1 MKKMLAFCAIAVVC
15 ITMMA
20 ANGATEKAGKTL
32 EVSFEYEKQGG
43 PGSNQY
49 AIWVENADGQ
59 VVKTLFVTSFTT
71 KGRARGN
78 QPPARGYTYRPTCVP
93 TWVTHAKAAE
103 MSDEEIDGFT
113 GATPQSGKQV
123 FTWDLKDKNG
133 KDLPKGMYKVCVE
146 ATLFNN
152 SIVLYSGTFSPKD
165 KKGAIELTSSLTSR
179 DEQHENMIKAVQA
192 CLK

>member
-1 MKKMLAFCAIAVVC
+1 MIALLGLSVMATSGVAKKA
-15 ITMMA
+15 
-20 ANGATEKAGKTL
+20 EKTL

-49 AIWVENADGQ
+49 AIWVENDAGE

-78 QPPARGYTYRPTCVP
+78 QLPARGYTYRPTCVP

-113 GATPQSGKQV
+113 GATPQSGKQT
-123 FTWDLKDKNG
+123 FTWDLKDNDGRELG
-133 KDLPKGMYKVCVE
+133 KGTYKVCVE

-152 SIVLYSGTFSPKD
+152 SIVLYTGTFTVKD
-165 KKGAIELTSSLTSR
+165 KKGEIVLTST
-179 DEQHENMIKAVQA
+179 ETQHDDQHANMIKDVKA

>member
-1 MKKMLAFCAIAVVC
+1 MKKILLVCVIALLGLSV
-15 ITMMA
+15 MA
-20 ANGATEKAGKTL
+20 TSGVAKKAEKTL

-49 AIWVENADGQ
+49 AIWVENDAGE

-78 QPPARGYTYRPTCVP
+78 QAPARGYTYRPTCVP

-113 GATPQSGKQV
+113 GATPQSGKQT
-123 FTWDLKDKNG
+123 FTWDLKDKDG
-133 KDLPKGMYKVCVE
+133 KELGKGTYKVCVE

-152 SIVLYSGTFSPKD
+152 SIVLYTGTFTAKD
-165 KKGAIELTSSLTSR
+165 KKGEIVLTSTETSH
-179 DEQHENMIKAVQA
+179 DDQHANMIKDVQA

>member
-1 MKKMLAFCAIAVVC
+1 MKKILAFCAIVVVC

-20 ANGATEKAGKTL
+20 GNDATEKAGKTL
-32 EVSFEYEKQGG
+32 EVSFEYEKQSG

-49 AIWVENADGQ
+49 AVWVENAEEQ

-78 QPPARGYTYRPTCVP
+78 QAPARGYTYRPACVP
-93 TWVTHAKAAE
+93 TWVTHAKAPE

-113 GATPQSGKQV
+113 GATPQSGRQV
-123 FTWDLKDKNG
+123 FTWDLKDKDG
-133 KDLPKGMYKVCVE
+133 KDLPKGTYKVCVE
-146 ATLFNN
+146 ATLFNS
-152 SIVLYSGTFSPKD
+152 SIVLYTGTFTLKD
-165 KKGAIELTSSLTSR
+165 KAGEIKLTSSLTQR
-179 DEQHENMIKAVQA
+179 DEQHANMIKAVQA

>member
-1 MKKMLAFCAIAVVC
+1 MKKILAFCGIVIVC

-20 ANGATEKAGKTL
+20 ANGATAKAGKTL
-32 EVSFEYEKQGG
+32 EVSFEYEKQSG

-49 AIWVENADGQ
+49 AVWVENDQEQ
-59 VVKTLFVTSFTT
+59 VVKTLFVTTFTS

-78 QPPARGYTYRPTCVP
+78 QAPARGYTYRPTCVP

-103 MSDEEIDGFT
+103 MSDQEIDGFT
-113 GATPQSGKQV
+113 GATPQGGRQV
-123 FTWDLKDKNG
+123 FTWDLKDKDG
-133 KDLPKGMYKVCVE
+133 KDLPKGTYKVCVE

-152 SIVLYSGTFSPKD
+152 SIVLYTGTFTLKD
-165 KKGAIELTSSLTSR
+165 KAGEIKLTSSLTQP
-179 DEQHENMIKAVQA
+179 DEQHANMIKAVQA